1 MRAGNWR
8 CLPDCEPREVGDY
21 NQLGLPKVALYLIY
35 LGALRV
41 EAPRPLDSVQ
51 QSAWQI
57 RAMGT
62 GYQRLTRGEGRHD
75 DEVWHCRFSIS
86 RHLTDSIV
94 TLKLVFER
102 FDVPLFEALGA
113 ELGAKQADGAV
124 LERKAALVAA
134 GGVPRP
140 LFRSP
145 IRTIATRT
153 ATPLI
158 SGGAVKG
165 STDWLDPE
173 EPSRWLPAF
182 LKRWILRPRKPR
194 SVPGSASGVRE
205 GSGSWARKRAWG
217 QPGNQKRNS
226 CCAGWFERCRH
237 PSTGAGGIGRK
248 PAAES
253 GRRRVSLDSDT
264 IVLSWEFVR

>member
-1 MRAGNWR
+1 
-8 CLPDCEPREVGDY
+8 
-21 NQLGLPKVALYLIY
+21 
-35 LGALRV
+35 
-41 EAPRPLDSVQ
+41 
-51 QSAWQI
+51 
-57 RAMGT
+57 MGT

-75 DEVWHCRFSIS
+75 DGAWHGRFSIG
-86 RHLTDSIV
+86 RHLTPSIV
-94 TLKLVFER
+94 TLRLVFER
-102 FDVPLFEALGA
+102 IDVPLFEALEA
-113 ELGAKQADGAV
+113 ELGAKQADGAL
-124 LERKAALVAA
+124 LERKAALVAT
-134 GGVPRP
+134 GGGPRP
-140 LFRSP
+140 LFRPP
-145 IRTIATRT
+145 IRTIDTST

-194 SVPGSASGVRE
+194 SVPGSAPTGPGSASGVRE
-205 GSGSWARKRAWG
+205 GSGSWARKGAWG

-226 CCAGWFERCRH
+226 CCGGWFQRCRH
-237 PSTGAGGIGRK
+237 PTTGAGGIGRK

>member
-1 MRAGNWR
+1 
-8 CLPDCEPREVGDY
+8 
-21 NQLGLPKVALYLIY
+21 
-35 LGALRV
+35 
-41 EAPRPLDSVQ
+41 
-51 QSAWQI
+51 
-57 RAMGT
+57 
-62 GYQRLTRGEGRHD
+62 
-75 DEVWHCRFSIS
+75 
-86 RHLTDSIV
+86 
-94 TLKLVFER
+94 
-102 FDVPLFEALGA
+102 
-113 ELGAKQADGAV
+113 
-124 LERKAALVAA
+124 VAA

-140 LFRSP
+140 LFQSP

-153 ATPLI
+153 ATRLI

-194 SVPGSASGVRE
+194 SVPGSAPTGLAALPGFVRDL
-205 GSGSWARKRAWG
+205 ARGREKRAWG

-226 CCAGWFERCRH
+226 CCPEWFERCRH

>member
-1 MRAGNWR
+1 
-8 CLPDCEPREVGDY
+8 
-21 NQLGLPKVALYLIY
+21 
-35 LGALRV
+35 
-41 EAPRPLDSVQ
+41 
-51 QSAWQI
+51 
-57 RAMGT
+57 MGT

-145 IRTIATRT
+145 NRTIATGT

-165 STDWLDPE
+165 SADWLDPE

-182 LKRWILRPRKPR
+182 LKRWNLRPRKPR
-194 SVPGSASGVRE
+194 CVPGSAPTGPGRASGVRE
-205 GSGSWARKRAWG
+205 GSGSWREKG
-217 QPGNQKRNS
+217 PGASPGIRNGIRVVRDGS
-226 CCAGWFERCRH
+226 NGAVIPVPGREELAGNLQLNR
-237 PSTGAGGIGRK
+237 GAGGFRWIQI
-248 PAAES
+248 P
-253 GRRRVSLDSDT
+253 
-264 IVLSWEFVR
+264 